1 MSFELD
7 SENIESLGLFFKQ
20 GTLFKELL
28 KFPKP
33 KTPYTYNWAD
43 QHGEERDT
51 ISPVRYESVKYAP
64 VCYLIANDVDDL
76 MAKRSAILELISNPK
91 GFLLNSTTLGR
102 SYKLYYEDSQTFN
115 VLNPMLLSSGK
126 IYCEFT
132 LNLIN
137 NFDEVGLIVPLQ
149 DINSYVLTEFG
160 QQIYVTI
167 NKQLF

>member
-1 MSFELD
+1 MSFD
-7 SENIESLGLFFKQ
+7 VNNANTESLGLYFKK
-20 GTLFKELL
+20 GTLFRELL

-33 KTPYTYNWAD
+33 KPPYTYNWPN

-51 ISPVRYESVKYAP
+51 ISSVKYEPVKYAL
-64 VCYLIANDVDDL
+64 VCYLIADDVEDL

-102 SYKLYYEDSQTFN
+102 SYKLYYEDSPTFN
-115 VLNPMLLSSGK
+115 VLNPMLLASGK

-132 LNLIN
+132 LNVIN
-137 NFDEVGLIVPLQ
+137 NFGEVGLIVPLQ
-149 DINSYVLTEFG
+149 DINSYVLTELG

>member
-7 SENIESLGLFFKQ
+7 TQNTESLGLFFKQ

-64 VCYLIANDVDDL
+64 VCYLIATDVNDL
-76 MAKRSAILELISNPK
+76 MVKRSRILELISNPK
-91 GFLLNSTTLGR
+91 GFLLNSSTLGR
-102 SYKLYYEDSQTFN
+102 SYKLYYEDSPTFN
-115 VLNPMLLSSGK
+115 VLNPILLSSGK

-132 LNLIN
+132 LNLLN

-149 DINSYVLTEFG
+149 DVNSLVLTELG
-160 QQIYVTI
+160 EQIYVMI

>member
-1 MSFELD
+1 MSFD
-7 SENIESLGLFFKQ
+7 VNNANTESLGLFFKK
-20 GTLFKELL
+20 GTLFRELL
-28 KFPKP
+28 KFPNPKP
-33 KTPYTYNWAD
+33 AYTYNWQD

-51 ISPVRYESVKYAP
+51 ISPVKYEPVKYGL
-64 VCYLIANDVDDL
+64 VCYLVADDVEDL

-102 SYKLYYEDSQTFN
+102 SYKLYYEDSPTFN
-115 VLNPMLLSSGK
+115 VLNPMLLASGK

-132 LNLIN
+132 LNVIN

-149 DINSYVLTEFG
+149 DSNSYVLTELG

>member
-7 SENIESLGLFFKQ
+7 NKNIESLGLFFKQ
-20 GTLFKELL
+20 GTLYKELL

-33 KTPYTYNWAD
+33 KTPFTYNWAD

-51 ISPVRYESVKYAP
+51 ISPVRYEPLKYTL
-64 VCYLIANDVDDL
+64 VCYMVADDVDDL
-76 MAKRSAILELISNPK
+76 MAKRTKILDLISNPK

-102 SYKLYYEDSQTFN
+102 SFKLYYEDSPSFN
-115 VLNPMLLSSGK
+115 LITPILTAAGK

-132 LNLIN
+132 LNVIN

-149 DINSYVLTEFG
+149 DINSYVLTELG

>member
-7 SENIESLGLFFKQ
+7 NKNTESLGLFFKQ
-20 GTLFKELL
+20 GTLYRELL

-33 KTPYTYNWAD
+33 KPAYTYNWPD

-51 ISPVRYESVKYAP
+51 ISPVKYDPVKYAP

-102 SYKLYYEDSQTFN
+102 SYKLYYEDSPTFN

-149 DINSYVLTEFG
+149 DINSYVLTELG